1 MALKSTI
8 CVHHGTLKDKEYGGV
23 VSPIYPSTSYG
34 YLDTED
40 RLYPRYFNIPN
51 QEVIEKK
58 LAKLENA
65 EAALLLSSGMAAIST
80 TLLTFLKK
88 GDHAV
93 FQKGLY
99 GGTFNLIGKEL
110 ENFGIEYT
118 VIQSNNIENFEK
130 AIKAN
135 TQIVYIET
143 PSNPLLGITNIKAVA
158 NLASSK
164 GIISI
169 IDNTFA
175 SPVNQNPVDHGI
187 NVVIHSATKYLG
199 GHSDI
204 CAGIVVSSHKIIN
217 QIKNLG
223 VNFGGSLNAI
233 TCYLLERSI
242 KTLMVRVEKQN
253 QNTKIIAEFLEK
265 HSLVR
270 KVFYP
275 GLESHEGYDIAKKQM
290 KGFGGMLTFEVK
302 EIDLV
307 MFQKKFKLISSS
319 MSLGGV
325 DTIVCA
331 PTKTSHRN
339 LNKEELLNE
348 GINEF
353 QLRMSV
359 GIEDVE
365 DLIEDLDNSFRAI

>member
-365 DLIEDLDNSFRAI
+365 DIILDIEQAFK